1 MKQRGGPVGQLDVN
15 QKSRA
20 VLWED
25 KVKKFMLTIT
35 ALILFLG
42 AIPYEPLMFIV
53 PPVDHGWA
61 RMPVLEE
68 SLPLRRYSEYTELFE
83 LVAGA
88 ERVPAAVLESV
99 AFAESRFEPGAKSP
113 MRSDGFQ
120 DMGMFQFNAK
130 YLAWYAEQYNGGK
143 PFDPLEHETAAVI
156 AARHLRALRE
166 QFGSWPLAVMA
177 YNCGASRVEADEIP
191 ESTYRY
197 AGKVW
202 EK

>member
-1 MKQRGGPVGQLDVN
+1 M
-15 QKSRA
+15 
-20 VLWED
+20 
-25 KVKKFMLTIT
+25 KKFILAVT

-61 RMPVLEE
+61 RAPVLQE
-68 SLPLRRYSEYTELFE
+68 SLPPRRYSEYAELFE
-83 LVAGA
+83 LVADTEG
-88 ERVPAAVLESV
+88 VPTAVLESV
-99 AFAESRFEPGAKSP
+99 AFAESRFEPDAQSP
-113 MRSDGFQ
+113 VRNDGFQ
-120 DMGMFQFNAK
+120 DLGMFQFNAK

-143 PFDPLEHETAAVI
+143 PFDPLGHETAAVI